1 MAKVTEAMGLATMNP
16 MVGMQGPHQ
25 GSFIVNVTNFDKDLG
40 DNPKRFTAVARSL
53 DMDDNLYGLDR
64 TGRFYAARKY
74 DVMERQD
81 VVEAYEVLSPNADKI
96 TARIIREADLPY
108 EQRPK
113 HKNIYE
119 LYTGKEMFC
128 EDQIQYDPLFE
139 KVELEKMS
147 AGLQAVSDSF
157 MNKTK
162 KMYSKGNKESNY
174 IPDSD
179 YGIDKDSINNSGYVI
194 ESYRYMNDDM
204 WLLHE
209 VANTKFKIKG
219 ETMYNMQTINDGK
232 RYYWKADMN
241 ANRDKYMKKLMFKK
255 IDVGKIGWQGFDKPQ
270 PMIYLNKR
278 DDYRFRCEI
287 IVINDRNEIL
297 IDVQKPWCFPY
308 TFPGGGIDKGE
319 TIEEA
324 AARECKEEALVTP
337 KKVKFMNVVWYCK
350 FLPRKLQAGVISF
363 VCVARYKGEYK
374 GYVKEE
380 DRDSFV
386 ERKQWIK
393 FDQVHLE
400 EPHRIAIERYLAD
413 KENFVEHYETIENI
427 ITLEDGMVEI
437 VLGEV

>member
-1 MAKVTEAMGLATMNP
+1 MAKVNESMGLASMNP

-81 VVEAYEVLSPNADKI
+81 VVEAYEILTPNADSI
-96 TARIIREADLPY
+96 TSKIIREADLPY
-108 EQRPK
+108 EQRPQ

-119 LYTGKEMFC
+119 LYTGKELFC

-162 KMYSKGNKESNY
+162 KMYSKGNKDTNY

-179 YGIDKDSINNSGYVI
+179 YGMDKDSINNVGYTL
-194 ESYRYMNDDM
+194 ESYRYMNDDL

-219 ETMYNMQTINDGK
+219 ETMYNMQTINDGV
-232 RYYWKADMN
+232 RYFWKFD
-241 ANRDKYMKKLMFKK
+241 ANIDRDKWMKKLQFEKQ
-255 IDVGKIGWQGFDKPQ
+255 DASTIGVSGFIAPQ
-270 PMIYLNKR
+270 PVVYLSRR
-278 DDYRFRCEI
+278 DGPYRFRCEI
-287 IVINDRNEIL
+287 LVLNDRNELL
-297 IDVQKPWCFPY
+297 IDVQKPWCIPY
-308 TFPGGGIDKGE
+308 RIPGGGIDKGE

-324 AARECKEEALVTP
+324 ASRECTEEALVVP
-337 KKVKFMNVVWYCK
+337 KRVKFMNIAWFCK
-350 FLPRKLQAGVISF
+350 FVPKKLNAGVISF
-363 VCVARYKGEYK
+363 VCVGRYKGDYK
-374 GYVKEE
+374 GYVKKE
-380 DRDSFV
+380 DRSSFV
-386 ERKQWIK
+386 DAKQWIRY
-393 FDQVHLE
+393 DQVHLE
-400 EPHRIAIERYLAD
+400 EFHRIAIERYLND
-413 KENFVEHYETIENI
+413 KDSLVENYEVENI
-427 ITLEDGMVEI
+427 VTLEDGIVEI
-437 VLGEV
+437 IMGEI